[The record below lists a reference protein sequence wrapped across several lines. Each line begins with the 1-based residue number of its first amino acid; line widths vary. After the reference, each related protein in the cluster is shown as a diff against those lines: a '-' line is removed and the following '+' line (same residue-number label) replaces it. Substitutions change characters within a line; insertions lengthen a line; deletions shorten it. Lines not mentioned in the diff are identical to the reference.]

1 MTMMDNPV
9 APMPAPGLEPL
20 LTHQTPIELLFYV
33 NQALQPQQDP
43 QMVRQQW
50 QDLVDEAR
58 ALVGHEADLHL
69 RWRLL
74 WQLFYR
80 QWEFRAASEQ
90 YFSVESS
97 LLASILSQRCGNAA
111 SMAIILQALCEA
123 LEIDCYIIDFPGQ
136 LLLSMPV
143 VGVNY
148 LDPLTGSHWGRT
160 QLELRVRGHL
170 GNLAKLSKEHLGG
183 ASANVCKQ
191 RYLDGLKQ
199 ACLLQE
205 AFSEGLICS
214 GLLLQLAP
222 GDPQQILERGFILQQ
237 LDYYQGAAADFSF
250 FVEHCPDHPN
260 AELLKLQISA
270 LEEQHT
276 IFH

>member
-1 MTMMDNPV
+1 MMDNPL
-9 APMPAPGLEPL
+9 APLAAPGLEPL
-20 LTHQTPIELLFYV
+20 PSHQAPLELLFYV
-33 NQALQPQQDP
+33 NQALQPQGDP
-43 QMVRQQW
+43 AVVRQQW
-50 QDLVDEAR
+50 RDLVDEAR

-80 QWEFRAASEQ
+80 QWGFKAATEH
-90 YFSVESS
+90 YFSVDSS
-97 LLASILSQRCGNAA
+97 LLEQILTHRCGNAA

-123 LEIDCYIIDFPGQ
+123 LEIDCYVIDFPGQ
-136 LLLSMPV
+136 LLLGLPS

-148 LDPLTGSHWGRT
+148 LDPLTGTHWGRT

-170 GNLAKLSKEHLGG
+170 GNLATLSKEHLTG

-191 RYLDGLKQ
+191 RYLDCLKQ

-214 GLLLQLAP
+214 DLLLQLTP

-270 LEEQHT
+270 LEEHHT